1 LRGFPVEVV
10 LDHFV
15 IEDKIDL
22 IIMGTKGA
30 TGVKKA
36 LLGSNA
42 AAVIDHSS
50 VPVLVVPGDA
60 VFHGVQRI
68 VYATDMEDLDKQI
81 KAIVPY
87 AKLFNAEISVL
98 HVVPTRETAVI
109 DVEQI
114 LSQLTNTSR
123 YEAIS
128 FHVLKND
135 HIADAVEKFS
145 KEYGDLL
152 ALFTHKLVLYE
163 KLMGKSVTQQLAFHA
178 KLPLLSFNRAML
190 T

>member
-1 LRGFPVEVV
+1 
-10 LDHFV
+10 
-15 IEDKIDL
+15 
-22 IIMGTKGA
+22 MGTKGA

-42 AAVIDHSS
+42 VAVIDNSS

-60 VFHGVQRI
+60 MFRGVNRI

-81 KAIVPY
+81 KTIVPY